1 MIFVVVDVEVEEDK
15 FKPVWFVLLNDFVN
29 FNSFVCWK
37 EVRIVAND
45 GIDDL
50 FILLVDDDADE
61 SKLFA
66 LLLLEVIIVEF
77 VSCVDVLSELNF
89 IFEISQLA
97 ADLFVVVVAVEAA
110 VETVDTWSGLLFIKL
125 LTAVWV
131 LVSLI
136 WFLLLLSSDVV
147 VVVVVVNE
155 EDWELVVVV
164 VLVGIVN
171 FEGGFNF
178 DNLFFWSEK

>member
-1 MIFVVVDVEVEEDK
+1 MVFVVVDVEEEDK

-29 FNSFVCWK
+29 FNSFVCWN

-50 FILLVDDDADE
+50 FILLDDDDADE

-66 LLLLEVIIVEF
+66 LLLEVIILEF

-97 ADLFVVVVAVEAA
+97 ADLFVVVVVAVEAA

-147 VVVVVVNE
+147 VVVVNVE
-155 EDWELVVVV
+155 EDWELVV

-178 DNLFFWSEK
+178 DNLFFWSEN

>member
-1 MIFVVVDVEVEEDK
+1 MVFVVVDIEEEEDK

-50 FILLVDDDADE
+50 FILLDDDDDDADE

-66 LLLLEVIIVEF
+66 LLLIILEF

-97 ADLFVVVVAVEAA
+97 ADLFVVVAVETA

-136 WFLLLLSSDVV
+136 WFLLVLSSD
-147 VVVVVVNE
+147 VVVVVNE

-164 VLVGIVN
+164 VGIVN